1 MNMKSIQVRCRN
13 LFKTFYETIFR
24 ATSCYFFSEHGIN
37 LEYGTNIGESFEKK
51 VDFIL
56 NL

>member
-24 ATSCYFFSEHGIN
+24 ATSCYFFSEHGGKIG
-37 LEYGTNIGESFEKK
+37 YGTNIGESFQKRL
-51 VDFIL
+51 IL
-56 NL
+56 F

>member
-1 MNMKSIQVRCRN
+1 MKSIQVRCRN

-24 ATSCYFFSEHGIN
+24 ATSRYFFSEHGIN
-37 LEYGTNIGESFEKK
+37 LECGTNIGESFEKK